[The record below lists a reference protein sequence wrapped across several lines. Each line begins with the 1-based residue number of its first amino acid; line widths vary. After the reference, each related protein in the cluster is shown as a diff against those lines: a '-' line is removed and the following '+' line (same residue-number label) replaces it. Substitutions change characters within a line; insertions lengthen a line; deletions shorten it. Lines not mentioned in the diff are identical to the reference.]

1 MPEAPAV
8 RTVLARQQ
16 WRMLTF
22 VHWPLPVE
30 LARPLLP
37 PGLEPDVMEGTSWVS
52 MVPFAMLRSGVRGLP
67 AVPYLGDLLECN
79 VRLYAVD
86 EHGRH
91 GVVFLSM
98 DASRLAVVLGARA
111 ALRLPYRW
119 ADMSLATDGSAIRYT
134 VRARWPSPAGAATA
148 LGVRIGDP
156 VEPDPLDDFLTLR
169 WRLWTRTYTGRVI
182 SVAVSHPSWQFYE
195 AERTWG
201 DDALLTAAGLP
212 ALGTPAR
219 VRYSPGVLAQLGRD
233 TPP

>member
-1 MPEAPAV
+1 MAEAPAV
-8 RTVLARQQ
+8 RTVFARQQ

-22 VHWPLPVE
+22 VHWPLPAE

-37 PGLEPDVMEGTSWVS
+37 AGLEPDVMDDTSWVS
-52 MVPFAMLRSGVRGLP
+52 MVPFAMVRSGVRGLP

-86 EHGRH
+86 GRGRH

-119 ADMSLATDGSAIRYT
+119 ADMSLVTDGSAIRYT

-148 LGVRIGDP
+148 LGVRIGGP

-182 SVAVSHPSWQFYE
+182 SVAVSHPSWQLYE

-233 TPP
+233 APA

>member
-1 MPEAPAV
+1 M
-8 RTVLARQQ
+8 VLARQQ

-22 VHWPLPVE
+22 VHWPLGAEVV
-30 LARPLLP
+30 RPLLP
-37 PGLEPDVMEGTSWVS
+37 PGLEPDVMDGTSWVS
-52 MVPFAMLRSGVRGLP
+52 LVSFAMVRTGVRGLP

-79 VRLYAVD
+79 IRLYAVD

-111 ALRLPYRW
+111 TLRLPYRW
-119 ADMSLATDGSAIRYT
+119 ADMSLTADGPTVRYT
-134 VRARWPSPAGAATA
+134 VRARWPSPGGAATA

-156 VEPDPLDDFLTLR
+156 VEADPLDDFLALR
-169 WRLWTRTYTGRVI
+169 WRLWTRTYTGRVV
-182 SVAVSHPSWQFYE
+182 SVAVSHPAWQLYE

-201 DDALLTAAGLP
+201 DDALLTAVGLP

-219 VRYSPGVLAQLGRD
+219 VRYSPGVLAQLGTD
-233 TPP
+233 TPV